1 MYKFAGYGLKD
12 SNGDMVPQLF
22 KNRGLV
28 DGVRQQNGLPES
40 AIVQLFT
47 FEKLEYKEPIET
59 KEDDGT
65 A

>member
-12 SNGDMVPQLF
+12 NNGDLVPQMF
-22 KNRGLV
+22 KNKAQAIEV
-28 DGVRQQNGLPES
+28 ARQNHFPES
-40 AIVQLFT
+40 AITQLFV
-47 FEKLEYKEPIET
+47 FEKLEYKEPVEM